1 MYTQKRS
8 VYLHKKRRNAR
19 QRNCRRAAQTDGK
32 QTFCEKSL
40 CSPIPITVCRGTC
53 NERGARSSPRKRQA
67 AAGSAADFLCYT
79 LFFRDYSFP
88 VQLPGYKQEN
98 SMAQFADEAVIEVRS
113 GKGGNGC
120 IAFRREK
127 YIPRGGPNG
136 GDGGKGGDVVFCVK
150 RNMRTLAKL
159 RNQVVFKAKNGG
171 DGSGWNKYGKDGED
185 VVIAVPP
192 GTTIRDA
199 ETDELIHD
207 FTDEDEN
214 ERFVFLSG
222 GKGGWGNVHFKSSTN
237 QAPRY
242 AHPGTPGEVRKL
254 RLELSIIADA
264 GLVGFPNAGKSSLL
278 NAFTNARPKIAPYPF
293 TTKIPNLGVLRVDG
307 ERDIIIADIPGI
319 LEGASE
325 GVGLGIRFLKH
336 IARTAGLAF
345 LIDLSDENY
354 LTAYD
359 TLSKE
364 LAAYSEELAAKKR
377 IIIATKLDI
386 EGTKERL
393 KTLQKQYPDVV
404 VLGISVF
411 NRWGL
416 DEVRDA
422 FVALVEALSGAD
434 SSGAVIDQNAV
445 SASASGKAK
454 TVVQSADANSFMYA
468 ELEDPVYEMQ
478 EGFGATVS
486 LSRKRRGK
494 K

>member
-1 MYTQKRS
+1 
-8 VYLHKKRRNAR
+8 
-19 QRNCRRAAQTDGK
+19 
-32 QTFCEKSL
+32 
-40 CSPIPITVCRGTC
+40 
-53 NERGARSSPRKRQA
+53 
-67 AAGSAADFLCYT
+67 
-79 LFFRDYSFP
+79 
-88 VQLPGYKQEN
+88 
-98 SMAQFADEAVIEVRS
+98 MAQFADEAVIEVRS

-293 TTKIPNLGVLRVDG
+293 TTKIPNLGVLRIDDD
-307 ERDIIIADIPGI
+307 RDIIIADIPGI
-319 LEGASE
+319 IEGASE
-325 GVGLGIRFLKH
+325 GAGLGFKFLKH
-336 IARTAGLAF
+336 ISRTAC
-345 LIDLSDENY
+345 LIYMIDCSDESCMA
-354 LTAYD
+354 AYA
-359 TLSKE
+359 TLKKE
-364 LAAYSEELAAKKR
+364 LASYSPELAAKPKMVLCNKIDVEGAAER
-377 IIIATKLDI
+377 AQKIIKLIREAEKETPVIAISVTANMNMRSAKIGIIDMVDAASGVRT
-386 EGTKERL
+386 EGQDGEISRGNEASSFLSTRSVDESME
-393 KTLQKQYPDVV
+393 TQYP
-404 VLGISVF
+404 GTERS
-411 NRWGL
+411 
-416 DEVRDA
+416 
-422 FVALVEALSGAD
+422 
-434 SSGAVIDQNAV
+434 
-445 SASASGKAK
+445 
-454 TVVQSADANSFMYA
+454 
-468 ELEDPVYEMQ
+468 
-478 EGFGATVS
+478 
-486 LSRKRRGK
+486 
-494 K
+494 